1 VSNRPAD
8 THVEAT
14 ADRGLS
20 ARRLGFCRAGRP
32 VFGDIDLAVGP
43 GELLQVTG
51 ANGSGKTSLLRVL
64 SGLLEPAA
72 GELRWR
78 ARPVRAGESG
88 YLQSLAYVGHTDGI
102 DPDLSAAQNLAFAM
116 RIAGATPSRVRV
128 DHALDSYGMA
138 RTMSVPVRRLSLG
151 QRRRVALA
159 RLALVPRL
167 LWLLDEPLT
176 ALDEQAGDAFQAQLD
191 AHLRAGGMAVVAT
204 HRALPAGGRFLHLG
218 G

>member
-1 VSNRPAD
+1 MES
-8 THVEAT
+8 
-14 ADRGLS
+14 GLS
-20 ARRLGFCRAGRP
+20 ASGLGFSRAGRP
-32 VFGDIDLAVGP
+32 VFSGIEFRLGP

-64 SGLLEPAA
+64 SGLLPPAE

-78 ARPVRAGESG
+78 DRPVRAGESG

-102 DPDLSAAQNLAFAM
+102 DPDLSAIENLQFAM
-116 RIAGATPSRVRV
+116 RVAGETPAAKRIEGALTSFGMTPSM
-128 DHALDSYGMA
+128 HA
-138 RTMSVPVRRLSLG
+138 PVRTLSQG

-159 RLALVPRL
+159 RLALLPRA

-176 ALDEQAGDAFQAQLD
+176 SLDERAGECFHAQLD
-191 AHLRAGGMAVVAT
+191 AHLRAGGIAVVAT
-204 HRALPAGGRFLHLG
+204 HQPLSVDGRALHLG